1 MTGGGEIQIARA
13 IRGGAPERDDEELRR
28 EDVATAELV
37 ARIQA
42 GESDLFA
49 ELYERY
55 FDRVYAYLR
64 VMLRSS
70 HEAEDAAQEVF
81 VKVFQ
86 SLEKYES
93 RGRPVRAWLFTI
105 ARNHSIEKLRRAKRL
120 EVTDPADLDRKRE
133 DHDGQERWVLGWIS
147 DRDLMLFV
155 ERLPLAQRQVLVLRF
170 MMELSTK
177 EIAEV
182 LERTEVD
189 IRGLQHR
196 ALAFLRDRLAAVGR
210 DSRGQRARTVR
221 RLRQAPVLRF
231 RRFALRAP

>member
-1 MTGGGEIQIARA
+1 
-13 IRGGAPERDDEELRR
+13 
-28 EDVATAELV
+28 
-37 ARIQA
+37 
-42 GESDLFA
+42 
-49 ELYERY
+49 
-55 FDRVYAYLR
+55 
-64 VMLRSS
+64 
-70 HEAEDAAQEVF
+70 
-81 VKVFQ
+81 
-86 SLEKYES
+86 
-93 RGRPVRAWLFTI
+93 VRAWLFTI